1 MKRSIF
7 YVSDG
12 TGITAETLGHTL
24 LTQFDRVEFS
34 HRTLPFVDTTE
45 KAQTIV
51 DLIDRAAKE
60 DAQRPI
66 VFSTLVNPEIQMQ
79 VARSRALMLDL
90 FSVFIRPLELE
101 LELGSTH
108 KSGRS
113 HGMVDQAS
121 YNFRIDAVNFAL
133 RHDDGASTR
142 RYDQADI
149 VLVGVSRSGKTPTCL
164 YLAMQFGIHTAN
176 YPMAPEEGD
185 CARLPAILVP
195 FRTKLYGLTI
205 DPERLRQI
213 RSERRPDSQ
222 YASLRQ
228 CRREV
233 EDVEAMFRRERL
245 AFLDTTSMSIEEIA
259 SKIIQQTGLERRLF

>member
-1 MKRSIF
+1 MKRSVF

-24 LTQFDRVEFS
+24 LTQFDRVEFR
-34 HRTLPFVDTTE
+34 HRTFPFVDTAE
-45 KAQTIV
+45 KAQTTV
-51 DLIDRAAKE
+51 ELIDRAARE
-60 DAQRPI
+60 DALRPI
-66 VFSTLVNPEIQMQ
+66 VFSTLVNPAIKHQ
-79 VARSRALMLDL
+79 VAGSGALMLDL
-90 FSVFIRPLELE
+90 FSVFIRPLERE

-113 HGMVDQAS
+113 HGVVDRAT

-133 RHDDGASTR
+133 QHDDGASTR

-164 YLAMQFGIHTAN
+164 YLAMQFGIHAAN
-176 YPMAPEEGD
+176 YPMVPEDGD
-185 CARLPAILVP
+185 VSRIPSMLAP
-195 FRTKLYGLTI
+195 FRAKLFGLTI
-205 DPERLRQI
+205 DPERLVQI
-213 RSERRPDSQ
+213 RSERRPDSD

-233 EDVEAMFRRERL
+233 EDVAAMFRRERL

-259 SKIIQQTGLERRLF
+259 SKVIQQTGLERRLF